1 MYKCVQS
8 AKSSKTYENITEV
21 VRGGLRSKAKCNGWA
36 IKREAGIA

>member
-1 MYKCVQS
+1 M
-8 AKSSKTYENITEV
+8 YENITEV